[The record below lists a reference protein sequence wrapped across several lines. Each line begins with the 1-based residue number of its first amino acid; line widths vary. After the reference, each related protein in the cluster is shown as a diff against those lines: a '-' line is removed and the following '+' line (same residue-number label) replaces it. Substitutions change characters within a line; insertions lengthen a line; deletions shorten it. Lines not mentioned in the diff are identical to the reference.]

1 VACVVVEKENIST
14 TIKEKPVMRKV
25 RKTLSIVILAFAIL
39 GILVVSVHA
48 KKPSPRP
55 EPTVTVSGGIEGEG
69 DPAMIRIT
77 FADSSF
83 EDVYPQNSSF
93 ISNPDYP
100 PSLKIFIGTPAT
112 TKELRYYYC
121 THNSHADSDDLICDD
136 PTHSPDYYY
145 CLLIGGGISK
155 KKGRPFDH
163 VVFPVDSP
171 WNISWKKDNSIVAS
185 GTLNTETAYDLVQ

>member
-1 VACVVVEKENIST
+1 MKKA
-14 TIKEKPVMRKV
+14 
-25 RKTLSIVILAFAIL
+25 RKTLPIVIPAFAIL
-39 GILVVSVHA
+39 GILAVSGHA

-55 EPTVTVSGGIEGEG
+55 EPTVIVTGGIEGEG

-83 EDVYPQNSSF
+83 EDVYQQNSSF
-93 ISNPDYP
+93 ISNPDYTT
-100 PSLKIFIGTPAT
+100 SLKIFISPPAK

-121 THNSHADSDDLICDD
+121 THNSHAGSDDLICDD
-136 PTHSPDYYY
+136 PTHSPDYYF
-145 CLLIGGGISK
+145 CLLIGGGISQ

-163 VVFPVDSP
+163 VVFPVGSP

-185 GTLNTETAYDLVQ
+185 GTLVKETKYDVLK